1 MKLITSSS
9 PHIRSG
15 ETTRRLMGT
24 VLLALLPTLAAG
36 VWFFGLRALLLTL
49 VSVASCVASEWAFRA
64 VTKSPGS
71 IADGSAAV
79 TGLLLALTLPATA
92 PYWLAAVGG
101 VFAIVVV
108 KGLSGGLGQN
118 IFNPALAARAFLM
131 LLWPAWLVRYA
142 PAGAELPLF
151 GSTAD
156 VVSAATPL
164 HDMVMPALP
173 AASPADMLLGNIG
186 GCIGEVSALALLIGG
201 AILLGRKVIS
211 WRIPAAYLGTVAFL
225 TLVFY
230 KGEDPVAW
238 MLYSLLGG
246 GVMLGALFMAT
257 DYATSPALPAAQL
270 VYGVGCGAL
279 TVLFRYFGL
288 YPEGVTY
295 AILLMNACAWALD
308 KALPRCERRK
318 GRMNVKAL
326 IKPVAVLAAVFVL
339 LLALSAG
346 LAPTAAEN
354 AAAEQARLFDTL
366 LPGGAPFTEE
376 AYNGEDTAIAAVH
389 RGSTGYIVETVTA
402 GYAGDITM
410 LVAVDFDGAVVGAV
424 VREMEETFGLGAE
437 ALSDAGFLSQLIWSR
452 GELAVG
458 DNVDALTGATVTSKA
473 VVKAVNSASAFVTG
487 ADVSSSATEWGG

>member
-24 VLLALLPTLAAG
+24 GCSSPCCPPWAAG
-36 VWFFGLRALLLTL
+36 VWFFGSPALLLTL

-201 AILLGRKVIS
+201 AH
-211 WRIPAAYLGTVAFL
+211 P
-225 TLVFY
+225 
-230 KGEDPVAW
+230 
-238 MLYSLLGG
+238 
-246 GVMLGALFMAT
+246 
-257 DYATSPALPAAQL
+257 
-270 VYGVGCGAL
+270 
-279 TVLFRYFGL
+279 
-288 YPEGVTY
+288 
-295 AILLMNACAWALD
+295 AWAEGHLL
-308 KALPRCERRK
+308 AYPRRLPRYC
-318 GRMNVKAL
+318 
-326 IKPVAVLAAVFVL
+326 
-339 LLALSAG
+339 S
-346 LAPTAAEN
+346 
-354 AAAEQARLFDTL
+354 
-366 LPGGAPFTEE
+366 LPHPG
-376 AYNGEDTAIAAVH
+376 I
-389 RGSTGYIVETVTA
+389 
-402 GYAGDITM
+402 
-410 LVAVDFDGAVVGAV
+410 L
-424 VREMEETFGLGAE
+424 
-437 ALSDAGFLSQLIWSR
+437 
-452 GELAVG
+452 
-458 DNVDALTGATVTSKA
+458 
-473 VVKAVNSASAFVTG
+473 
-487 ADVSSSATEWGG
+487 